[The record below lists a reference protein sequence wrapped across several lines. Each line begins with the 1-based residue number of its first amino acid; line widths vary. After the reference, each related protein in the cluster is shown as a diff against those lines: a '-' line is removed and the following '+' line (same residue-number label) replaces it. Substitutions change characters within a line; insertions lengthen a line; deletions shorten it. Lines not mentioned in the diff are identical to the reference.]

1 MHTEIQTA
9 VVLAAGPGTRFWP
22 YNVVRNKAAFPI
34 ANVPPVRRI
43 VEDLVRLGVTQ
54 VVVVVGPGEA
64 SVRAALRG
72 APGEIVYVRQPN
84 PDGSAAAAWLGA
96 QSVGEELLEG
106 GVLVVHGDLATAGE
120 NLAAVLNRFVEERP
134 LAAALIQPLGE
145 ERPEDWIIAYPD
157 GAILRGV
164 EGHARG
170 GRYRLCGVY
179 ALRRQALEYLRDNPG
194 LMARVPVGG
203 MPPLEAELAQSL
215 QDMIDESSG
224 GDSPVLAVEAP
235 GYHVDLD
242 KPWHIL
248 EANHRVIDAMAA
260 GVEGNVIPASARVHD
275 GAEIG
280 GRLVLGENA
289 SIGNRVVAQGD
300 LWLGD
305 GARLE
310 NGAMVTGPAVVG
322 REAVLRDYCQV
333 GGHSS
338 LGPRGVYGHG
348 AEFTGLA
355 LDTVYCYHYCEIW
368 GVVGAA
374 VDFGAATVCGS
385 LRFDDGDTVWRI
397 KGRAEVP
404 AIASNAAYIGD
415 YSRTGVNAIIMPGR
429 RVGVNSCLGPGV
441 VLYDDLPDR
450 QMVLVRQEL
459 ETRPW
464 GPERYGW

>member
-1 MHTEIQTA
+1 
-9 VVLAAGPGTRFWP
+9 
-22 YNVVRNKAAFPI
+22 VVRNKAAFPI
-34 ANVPPVRRI
+34 ANVPLVRRLA
-43 VEDLVRLGVTQ
+43 EDLARLGLSRL
-54 VVVVVGPGEA
+54 VVVVGQGEA

-72 APGEIVYVRQPN
+72 TPCEIAYVRQP
-84 PDGSAAAAWLGA
+84 DAGGTAEAAWLGA
-96 QSVGEELLEG
+96 RQVGEDLLEG
-106 GVLVVHGDLATAGE
+106 GILIVHGDVATARE
-120 NLAAVLNRFVEERP
+120 NLAALLDRYARERP
-134 LAAALIQPLGE
+134 LAAALVQPLGD
-145 ERPEDWIIAYPD
+145 ERPEDWIVAHPEGD
-157 GAILRGV
+157 VLRGV

-170 GRYRLCGVY
+170 GSHRLCGAY
-179 ALRRQALEYLRDNPG
+179 ALRGEALSYLRDNPG

-203 MPPLEAELAQSL
+203 MPPLEAEIAQSL
-215 QDMIDESSG
+215 QIMIDDGER
-224 GDSPVLAVEAP
+224 VAAVEAS

-248 EANHRVIDAMAA
+248 EANHRVIDALAA
-260 GVEGNVIPASARVHD
+260 DLEGNVIPASARVHD

-280 GRLVLGENA
+280 GRLVLGENTV
-289 SIGNRVVAQGD
+289 IGNRVVAQGD

-310 NGAMVTGPAVVG
+310 NGAILTGPAVIG
-322 REAVLRDYCQV
+322 RGTVLRDYCQI
-333 GGHSS
+333 GGHST

-348 AEFTGLA
+348 AEYSGVA

-374 VDFGAATVCGS
+374 VDFGAATVCGN
-385 LRFDDGDTVWRI
+385 LRFDDRDTVWRV
-397 KGRAEVP
+397 KGRPEVP
-404 AIASNAAYIGD
+404 THAANAAYLGD

-429 RVGVNSCLGPGV
+429 RTGVYCCVGPGV

-450 QMVLVRQEL
+450 QMVLVKQEL